1 MSPGI
6 CWVVAC
12 LSLVFIATT
21 SRGIEI
27 SRVSVSVESFSPPR
41 GQGVTIKYAIDV
53 PGITNIDIFD
63 PDFCLVRRL
72 LKDIHQEKG
81 AHEIEWDGKDLDGNL
96 VPDEAY
102 FFTIVAEDRDRN
114 QAVYDPTTLSGGE
127 EFDITTANVDAASN
141 TITYRLAKPSR
152 MLIRVGISGGPLLN
166 VPVSWEPR
174 ISGEITEY
182 WKGRDQDGFIDLL
195 AHPRFKMVIT
205 GFYLVENSV
214 ITYGNTEEDYYN
226 YKLRLGNQG
235 QKKPARTS
243 APREKGTKISPHYLR
258 PRVLDK
264 PVDVALTFPQNSS
277 GDSAVVPISP
287 ERELVRVELAETDKV
302 NFIDEPFEISFF
314 LDGEYYSEEEVG
326 YTPYNW
332 LWSLDNV
339 DEGEH
344 ILTVNV
350 SSFKDI
356 IGIRSRKIRVIK

>member
-27 SRVSVSVESFSPPR
+27 SRVSVSAESFSPPR
-41 GQGVTIKYAIDV
+41 GQGVAIKYAIDV

-102 FFTIVAEDRDRN
+102 FFTIIAKDNNGNE
-114 QAVYDPTTLSGGE
+114 AVYDPTTFSGGD

-141 TITYRLAKPSR
+141 TITYKIEKPSR
-152 MLIRVGISGGPLLN
+152 MLIRIGISGGPLLHA
-166 VPVSWEPR
+166 PVNWEPR

-205 GFYLVENSV
+205 GFHLIGNSV
-214 ITYGNTEEDYYN
+214 ITYGNTEEDFFS
-226 YKLRLGNQG
+226 YKLKLGDQRPE
-235 QKKPARTS
+235 KPARIS
-243 APREKGTKISPHYLR
+243 APREGGTKISSHYLR
-258 PRVLDK
+258 PRILDK
-264 PVDVALTFPQNSS
+264 PVDVSLTFPQNSD
-277 GDSAVVPISP
+277 GDSTIVRISS
-287 ERELVRVELAETDKV
+287 EKELIRVELSEADKI
-302 NFIDEPFEISFF
+302 NFIDEPFEVSFF

-332 LWSLDNV
+332 LWNLDNI

-344 ILTVNV
+344 VLTVNV